1 MPPAA
6 ALRIPIEIAPGSG
19 TRPRLFRLAIA
30 IVPFQVS
37 LAEGL
42 PDDPD
47 WLRGPLSL
55 RFRLPGAEADVEC
68 QARAREIV
76 MNEGEEGERAA
87 LGVLDLS
94 GLAPEA
100 AARIERYVEERLQQ
114 A

>member
-6 ALRIPIEIAPGSG
+6 AVRIPIEIGPGSG
-19 TRPRLFRLAIA
+19 TAPRLFRLATA
-30 IVPFQVS
+30 IVPFRLS

-42 PDDPD
+42 PEDPD

-55 RFRLPGAEADVEC
+55 RFRLPGADADVEC
-68 QARAREIV
+68 QGRAREIV
-76 MNEGEEGERAA
+76 MNEGEDGERAA
-87 LGVLDLS
+87 LGVLELS
-94 GLAPEA
+94 GLLPEA